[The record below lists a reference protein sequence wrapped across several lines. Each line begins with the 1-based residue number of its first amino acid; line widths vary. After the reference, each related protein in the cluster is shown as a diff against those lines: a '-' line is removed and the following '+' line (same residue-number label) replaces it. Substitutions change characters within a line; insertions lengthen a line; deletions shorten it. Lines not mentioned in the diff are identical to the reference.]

1 GQSAA
6 RSKALTLLTCMEEQD
21 GSALDNEVRDNSIA
35 IYPNPNNGQFTVRVA
50 QAGVYE
56 IITSLGQVQQSVSMM
71 SGSET
76 FEVSG
81 LAAGIYFVRELSNPA
96 NLQRVIVVE

>member
-1 GQSAA
+1 
-6 RSKALTLLTCMEEQD
+6 
-21 GSALDNEVRDNSIA
+21 VRDNSIA